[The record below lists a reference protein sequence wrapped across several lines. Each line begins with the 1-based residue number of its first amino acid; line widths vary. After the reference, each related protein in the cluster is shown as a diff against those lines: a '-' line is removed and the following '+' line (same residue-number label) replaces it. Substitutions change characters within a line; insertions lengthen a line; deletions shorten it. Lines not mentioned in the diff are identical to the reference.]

1 MKTIKIFIEGMTC
14 QHCVMRVKEALQKAE
29 VEDAEVNIGEAT
41 IVFDENKTNLERIS
55 RTLDEAG
62 YRLKS

>member
-1 MKTIKIFIEGMTC
+1 MKKLKIFIEGMTC
-14 QHCVMRVKEALQKAE
+14 QHCVTRVKEALQKAE
-29 VEDAEVNIGEAT
+29 VEDAEVKIGEAT

>member
-1 MKTIKIFIEGMTC
+1 MKTIKIFIEGLTC

>member
-1 MKTIKIFIEGMTC
+1 MKTIKILIEGMTC
-14 QHCVMRVKEALQKAE
+14 QHCVMRVKEALRKAE
-29 VEDAEVNIGEAT
+29 VEDAEVKIGEAT

-55 RTLDEAG
+55 KTLDEAG

>member
-1 MKTIKIFIEGMTC
+1 MKKLKIFIEGMTC
-14 QHCVMRVKEALQKAE
+14 QHCVMRVNEALQKAE
-29 VEDAEVNIGEAT
+29 VEEAEVKIGEAL

-55 RTLDEAG
+55 RTLAEAG